1 MLLNRFQIRQQSEN
15 SEFIPVKI
23 GVEMGGGVMVLVAFG
38 FIPKGGEEAAKQKV
52 ANEYSVSTTKVIVD
66 KIREHDLYIML
77 PNKAPVWTSV

>member
-23 GVEMGGGVMVLVAFG
+23 GVEMGGGTLVLVAFG
-38 FIPKGGEEAAKQKV
+38 FIPKDGEELAKQKV

-77 PNKAPVWTSV
+77 PNKAPVWSSV